1 MSQEAKRLLTIDRY
15 ERRALS
21 RRNSAIRALDEAGQ
35 PSSAPSSRRDIVF
48 IATRYRS
55 ARNFLSTMMATGRI
69 ASTAIPA
76 ILLSTQIG
84 VAQTPARESLPSLIV
99 TPSSS
104 IAFFGFQGGP
114 FSPSQVEY
122 RLSAWM
128 GTVSYSIKAPSW
140 LTASSTSGAID
151 TSGVTIRFSVNAS
164 TSTLPPGTHGPGI
177 VFTNLSSGRGN
188 TVRFARLI
196 VRRPPLSRPTDQTER
211 GPGGYLLDDR
221 GGYLLDDRGRAR
233 CVCSLPSRGALS
245 SNHLQRSRS

>member
-114 FSPSQVEY
+114 FSPSRRVSIK
-122 RLSAWM
+122 RID
-128 GTVSYSIKAPSW
+128 GHVSYSIKAPSW